1 MRTILG
7 AAALVAAIGL
17 VTGAQAQIIII
28 SGNDEKASD
37 NDAGQMI
44 DGSPGKDT
52 VSIIDIN
59 NRPKPRILATLPL
72 INTLVGPPTNVA
84 VVCA

>member
-17 VTGAQAQIIII
+17 VTGAQAQIII

-37 NDAGQMI
+37 NDAG
-44 DGSPGKDT
+44 
-52 VSIIDIN
+52 
-59 NRPKPRILATLPL
+59 
-72 INTLVGPPTNVA
+72 
-84 VVCA
+84 